1 MQSATHIN
9 DLPNDV
15 LAKIL
20 WHCEENTSWLSD
32 SDALWS
38 RHLLWPKPQYLRS
51 IPIDEDSSPEEE
63 TTLIPTPSA
72 VPSAAKIALLSSVCR
87 RWRALAKR
95 DVSTLL
101 VERNRVISLQ
111 ELSHAVA
118 RFPNLTHLHLCDGS
132 VETLDDNFLSHLAS
146 SCPNLRIL
154 HVGSEITH
162 DPGYAGWKHQHP
174 ITEAGLDRFFKQC
187 SQLEQLSLL
196 CLHLDVELPPS
207 FFHLTRLHTLALTTA
222 SALEDPDLESL
233 TALTTLHIAS
243 VELSIEQLSNVRRL
257 PSITTLSVSTR
268 TSFYPDDPGS
278 AEFTIAQL
286 PLIKSALITSQML
299 LPSWPCTTLE
309 QLELSGCRELE
320 RLPDDIAEL
329 LPRLRELTICSCELL
344 QELPEGFTSL
354 NRLESLS
361 IYSCLEFRCLPEN
374 VGRLSAL
381 KTLVLEKL
389 PLSSLPDSLC
399 QLSALE
405 TFFLLW
411 CEPIHE
417 LPAGFGCLTALK
429 TLCLGRVALPVDIGR
444 LCNLQTLLVR
454 ESSHQRHLPSSLTEI
469 SSLTRL
475 ELELCHVE
483 ALPEGVG
490 ELSNLRELHVS
501 CCSHLTAL
509 PASVT
514 CLTRLETL
522 TLSGCRELAFVPTGL
537 DGLTRLKQL
546 VVTWCDALKHPPQ
559 VLPASLEVLSWGS
572 FSHAMALPDL
582 SRLTGLRTLC
592 LNRVSVACG
601 KAVSRSLSHLEHL
614 RLTLAN
620 DAEELP
626 FALTFLSRLRTL
638 IVQGAGHVQ
647 RLPPDMGTVLPQLRK
662 LKLCADELRELPAS
676 VTALENLTSL
686 EVHYASQLAS
696 LPDGIGALCR
706 LRQLQLLFCEQL
718 EQLPASLTCL
728 TCLNELAIP
737 HSSIRSL
744 CPNFARL
751 TRLKSLCL
759 SGCAK
764 LQALPGEMSELKALR
779 RLDLHE
785 SHHFQPL
792 LILSSPPSLPFP
804 LLPSSTPLH
813 L

>member
-72 VPSAAKIALLSSVCR
+72 IPSAAKIALLSSVCR

-278 AEFTIAQL
+278 AEFTIAH
-286 PLIKSALITSQML
+286 
-299 LPSWPCTTLE
+299 
-309 QLELSGCRELE
+309 
-320 RLPDDIAEL
+320 
-329 LPRLRELTICSCELL
+329 
-344 QELPEGFTSL
+344 
-354 NRLESLS
+354 
-361 IYSCLEFRCLPEN
+361 CLEFRCLPEN

-417 LPAGFGCLTALK
+417 LPAGFDCLTALK

-559 VLPASLEVLSWGS
+559 VLLASLEVLSWGS

-662 LKLCADELRELPAS
+662 LKLCADELRELLAS

-751 TRLKSLCL
+751 TRLKSLSL

-764 LQALPGEMSELKALR
+764 LQALPGEMSELKKAG
-779 RLDLHE
+779 E
-785 SHHFQPL
+785 S
-792 LILSSPPSLPFP
+792 
-804 LLPSSTPLH
+804 
-813 L
+813 

>member
-1 MQSATHIN
+1 MNSSYPCGT
-9 DLPNDV
+9 PF
-15 LAKIL
+15 
-20 WHCEENTSWLSD
+20 SG
-32 SDALWS
+32 
-38 RHLLWPKPQYLRS
+38 HLDKYLLRVCL
-51 IPIDEDSSPEEE
+51 EQHYFHRFHR
-63 TTLIPTPSA
+63 TTT
-72 VPSAAKIALLSSVCR
+72 
-87 RWRALAKR
+87 
-95 DVSTLL
+95 
-101 VERNRVISLQ
+101 
-111 ELSHAVA
+111 
-118 RFPNLTHLHLCDGS
+118 
-132 VETLDDNFLSHLAS
+132 FLSHLAS

-278 AEFTIAQL
+278 AEFTIAH
-286 PLIKSALITSQML
+286 
-299 LPSWPCTTLE
+299 
-309 QLELSGCRELE
+309 
-320 RLPDDIAEL
+320 
-329 LPRLRELTICSCELL
+329 
-344 QELPEGFTSL
+344 
-354 NRLESLS
+354 
-361 IYSCLEFRCLPEN
+361 CLEFRCLPEN

-417 LPAGFGCLTALK
+417 LPAGFDCLTALK

-546 VVTWCDALKHPPQ
+546 VVTW
-559 VLPASLEVLSWGS
+559 
-572 FSHAMALPDL
+572 
-582 SRLTGLRTLC
+582 
-592 LNRVSVACG
+592 
-601 KAVSRSLSHLEHL
+601 
-614 RLTLAN
+614 LTLAN

-662 LKLCADELRELPAS
+662 LKLCADELRELLAS

-751 TRLKSLCL
+751 TRLKSLSL

-764 LQALPGEMSELKALR
+764 LQALPGEMSELKKAG
-779 RLDLHE
+779 E
-785 SHHFQPL
+785 S
-792 LILSSPPSLPFP
+792 
-804 LLPSSTPLH
+804 
-813 L
+813 

>member
-243 VELSIEQLSNVRRL
+243 VELSIEQLSN
-257 PSITTLSVSTR
+257 
-268 TSFYPDDPGS
+268 
-278 AEFTIAQL
+278 
-286 PLIKSALITSQML
+286 
-299 LPSWPCTTLE
+299 
-309 QLELSGCRELE
+309 
-320 RLPDDIAEL
+320 
-329 LPRLRELTICSCELL
+329 
-344 QELPEGFTSL
+344 
-354 NRLESLS
+354 
-361 IYSCLEFRCLPEN
+361 
-374 VGRLSAL
+374 
-381 KTLVLEKL
+381 
-389 PLSSLPDSLC
+389 
-399 QLSALE
+399 LSALE

-546 VVTWCDALKHPPQ
+546 VVTW
-559 VLPASLEVLSWGS
+559 
-572 FSHAMALPDL
+572 
-582 SRLTGLRTLC
+582 
-592 LNRVSVACG
+592 VSVACG

-662 LKLCADELRELPAS
+662 LKLCADELRELLAS

-751 TRLKSLCL
+751 TRLKSLSL

-764 LQALPGEMSELKALR
+764 LQALPGEMSELKKAG
-779 RLDLHE
+779 E
-785 SHHFQPL
+785 S
-792 LILSSPPSLPFP
+792 
-804 LLPSSTPLH
+804 
-813 L
+813 